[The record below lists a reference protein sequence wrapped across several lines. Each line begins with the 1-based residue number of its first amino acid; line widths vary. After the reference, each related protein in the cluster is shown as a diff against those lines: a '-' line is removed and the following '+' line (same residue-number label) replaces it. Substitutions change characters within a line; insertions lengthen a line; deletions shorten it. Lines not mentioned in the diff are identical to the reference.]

1 MLQSLPGLGMRFP
14 YIQVQVL
21 KQLILG
27 RSTRVANNLKPQ
39 HNGLDARMVLDTSW
53 ESFLRFLRIVCPAV
67 VLVNSAIFFKFP
79 FPSFKAEEQTT
90 KTTTKNWI
98 WASLIHVMLCIYVC
112 MCIFISLHMTN
123 SDPWPCLPIGNISKA
138 SKSLHANK
146 EFNPRD
152 IWNDKSQFK
161 CNAYLK
167 TIQQSRFQNG
177 WFRHSK
183 KKIEI
188 CTQFTLKN
196 WKIMFETIGC
206 RILYPTFG
214 TSYIPCNGTQFLA

>member
-1 MLQSLPGLGMRFP
+1 MLQSLPGQGMRFP

-90 KTTTKNWI
+90 KTRTINWI
-98 WASLIHVMLCIYVC
+98 WASLIHVVLCIYVC
-112 MCIFISLHMTN
+112 MCVYSYLCTWQTQIHDLACRSETSARRRRASMQIKNSTHATFEMTN
-123 SDPWPCLPIGNISKA
+123 LSSSATHIWKL
-138 SKSLHANK
+138 
-146 EFNPRD
+146 FNNQD
-152 IWNDKSQFK
+152 FK
-161 CNAYLK
+161 MDGFV
-167 TIQQSRFQNG
+167 IP
-177 WFRHSK
+177 K
-183 KKIEI
+183 KK
-188 CTQFTLKN
+188 LKFAPN
-196 WKIMFETIGC
+196 S
-206 RILYPTFG
+206 R
-214 TSYIPCNGTQFLA
+214 